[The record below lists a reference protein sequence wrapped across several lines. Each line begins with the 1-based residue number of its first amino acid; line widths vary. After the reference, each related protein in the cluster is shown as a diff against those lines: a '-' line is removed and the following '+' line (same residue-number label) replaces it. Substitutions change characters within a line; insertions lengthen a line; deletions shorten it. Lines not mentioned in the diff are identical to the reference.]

1 MNINT
6 FITTYN
12 GKKVDYDNSYG
23 SQCVDLFRFYVRD
36 VLGTP
41 QPKGVTGAKD
51 FWTNYETDANLN
63 KYFDKIPNSPTG
75 VPQAGDVM
83 VWGSGYGQFGHIAI
97 VTEATVNSFKA
108 LSQNDPLNRETH
120 IKSYNYNNTLG
131 WLRPK
136 GTMSELHTY
145 LGVTTDAEAKNK
157 LKEHLGEA
165 NSKCNWGLTGDQGG
179 YLGSERKKNNELT
192 ALNVSHIT
200 EIEAQ
205 KAKIAELEQELADC
219 EAEAPENDLTGW
231 VKNGLVTE
239 VTTGNTKVI
248 TNYKPA

>member
-1 MNINT
+1 
-6 FITTYN
+6 
-12 GKKVDYDNSYG
+12 VP
-23 SQCVDLFRFYVRD
+23 QPVLA
-36 VLGTP
+36 LGTP
-41 QPKGVTGAKD
+41 SPRIGPILGTEDSIADWESAGADTTAAVTSGNGTATFAAADGFAAIRAVKGQ
-51 FWTNYETDANLN
+51 TDHP
-63 KYFDKIPNSPTG
+63 I
-75 VPQAGDVM
+75 QAGDVM
-83 VWGSGYGQFGHIAI
+83 IWGSGYGQFGHIAI
-97 VTEATVNSFKA
+97 VTEATVDSFKA
-108 LSQNDPLNRETH
+108 LSQNDPINRETH

-131 WLRPK
+131 WLSPK
-136 GTMSELHTY
+136 GTMSDLHTY

-219 EAEAPENDLTGW
+219 EAEAPEND
-231 VKNGLVTE
+231 VR
-239 VTTGNTKVI
+239 
-248 TNYKPA
+248 